1 MMGIKRQSPVIVVTT
16 LVCLLGFSLGL
27 AQMRWLP
34 NGEREALAERPSP
47 YRQWL
52 AQEGVPIYEGF
63 AIEDLQALE
72 LKLNKRLGVP
82 AAYVLLEGT
91 GNLVDAIVMEIPV
104 GQSSNAER
112 HIFEEQMMILSGEG
126 ETVIWQSDEKKHTVR
141 WRKGSIFSPP
151 LNAWHQHVNTGQ
163 QPVKFVTI
171 TFAPMV
177 VDIYRDLDFV
187 YNCPYDFTKRYN
199 GQDNYFDPEISQDYP
214 PANDHSLSI
223 VNFVRNAFAI
233 RLFASGQGV
242 DDVCRHFVMSDNMM
256 GIHIEEF
263 PVGTYERAHWHG
275 PGTSLLFMEGSG
287 YTLMWP
293 REFGKTPFADGKEDE
308 ITRIDWKWGSLIVP
322 PLGWYHQHFNTGDR
336 GARWVKLGTPPGNR
350 IYHTT
355 TGLWTGTSGALIRFS
370 EEDSRVREIF
380 AEDLKKHGGTMKMP
394 PMKELIVLEAEAEKY
409 YDRSKVPSTQ
419 WPPMRLPTHEHE

>member
-27 AQMRWLP
+27 AQIRWLP

-322 PLGWYHQHFNTGDR
+322 PQGWYHQHFNTGDR

-355 TGLWTGTSGALIRFS
+355 TGLWTSTSGALIRFS